1 MGSLEAMRDGSAARY
16 GHAKEDLAHKTTAEG
31 VEALKEVAGPVQE
44 TLDTLVGG
52 IRSGLGYI
60 GASDLQAVREKARFL
75 RVSPAGQREASTHD
89 IVEVKRGD
97 LGRS

>member
-1 MGSLEAMRDGSAARY
+1 MREGSAARY
-16 GHAKEDLAHKTTAEG
+16 GHAKEDLAYKTTAEG
-31 VEALKEVAGPVQE
+31 VEALKEVAGSVQE

-52 IRSGLGYI
+52 IRSGLGYL
-60 GASDLQAVREKARFL
+60 GASDLKAVREKARFL